1 MNSTIKWPSW
11 FVLTRHWL
19 SLVGVALVTTAVIS
33 WLFVLPLRIRGHV
46 DNPYVA
52 IVIFLILPAL
62 FFTGLVLIPIG
73 IDARKRRIRK
83 GLLRP
88 HDCCE
93 RAYRKF
99 TYRAVKH
106 METPQFCGQ
115 SSHSMNPEF
124 AAYSNSPHAKVECV
138 DCHVAPGA
146 SGWLASKTSGIRQ
159 LFETVP
165 KTYPR

>member
-46 DNPYVA
+46 DNPYVG

-73 IDARKRRIRK
+73 IGHGRGFTGNSANPWAGGADIETSKEIAS
-83 GLLRP
+83 
-88 HDCCE
+88 E
-93 RAYRKF
+93 AY
-99 TYRAVKH
+99 A
-106 METPQFCGQ
+106 ET
-115 SSHSMNPEF
+115 
-124 AAYSNSPHAKVECV
+124 
-138 DCHVAPGA
+138 
-146 SGWLASKTSGIRQ
+146 
-159 LFETVP
+159 
-165 KTYPR
+165 